1 MRRGYSRE
9 AYLELVTRARKVIP
23 NLTLSSDFISGFCSE
38 TAEEHLETISLLKE
52 VKYEQA
58 FMYAYSLREKTHASH
73 HLSDDVHQEEKMRR
87 LQEVISTFR
96 AEMIAKNIL
105 EVGKF
110 QLVLVEGPAKKSTVE
125 SPTLT
130 GRSDGNKR
138 CVFVSSEIPKV
149 ESNPDPLVTK
159 TQLQS
164 VLNSWKEKHQQLEE
178 TQFQEKRAPI
188 AGDYVIFVTE
198 ESKGQT
204 LYGRALAMTNLIDY
218 HHHVLPYIH

>member
-9 AYLELVTRARKVIP
+9 AYLDLVERARKVIP

-38 TAEEHLETISLLKE
+38 TPEEHLDTISLLKE

-73 HLSDDVHQEEKMRR
+73 HLSDDVQQEEKMRR
-87 LQEVISTFR
+87 LQEVISVFR
-96 AEMIAKNIL
+96 AEMIAKNIF

-110 QLVLVEGPAKKSTVE
+110 QLVLVEGPAKKSSVE
-125 SPTLT
+125 APTLT
-130 GRSDGNKR
+130 GRTDGNKR
-138 CVFVSSEIPKV
+138 CVFVSSNIPKI
-149 ESNPDPLVTK
+149 ENHSDPLVIK
-159 TQLQS
+159 AQLQS
-164 VLNSWKEKHQQLEE
+164 VLKSWKEKIELDEVNY
-178 TQFQEKRAPI
+178 QEKRSPL

-204 LYGRALAMTNLIDY
+204 LYGRALAVTNLLDY
-218 HHHVLPYIH
+218 HHHILPYNH

>member
-9 AYLELVTRARKVIP
+9 AYLELVARARQVIP

-38 TAEEHLETISLLKE
+38 TAEEHLDTISLLKE

-73 HLSDDVHQEEKMRR
+73 HLSDDVQQEEKMRR

-96 AEMIAKNIL
+96 AEMIAKNIS

-110 QLVLVEGPAKKSTVE
+110 QLVLVEGPAKKSTIE
-125 SPTLT
+125 APTLT

-138 CVFVSSEIPKV
+138 CVFESSQIPKL
-149 ESNPDPLVTK
+149 EDNSDPLVT
-159 TQLQS
+159 QNFLQS
-164 VLNSWKEKHQQLEE
+164 VVKNWKEKRQLEDY
-178 TQFQEKRAPI
+178 QFQEKRAPV
-188 AGDYVIFVTE
+188 AGEYVIFITE

-204 LYGRALAMTNLIDY
+204 LYGRALAVTNLMDY
-218 HHHVLPYIH
+218 HHYVLPYSH